1 MLVKPLSMLVK
12 PLSMLVKPLSMLVK
26 PLSMSLDKYHEA
38 VSHVIAT
45 LSFTRAIIDII
56 AVDMDAYADRS

>member
-1 MLVKPLSMLVK
+1 
-12 PLSMLVKPLSMLVK
+12 MLVK

-45 LSFTRAIIDII
+45 LSFTRAIII